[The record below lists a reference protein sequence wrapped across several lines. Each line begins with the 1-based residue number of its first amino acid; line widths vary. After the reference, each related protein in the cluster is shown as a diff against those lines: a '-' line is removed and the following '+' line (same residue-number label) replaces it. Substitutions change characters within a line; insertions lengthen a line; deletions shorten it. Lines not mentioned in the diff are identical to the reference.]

1 MALQFLTG
9 RAAVKGLS
17 MASKYFKKKKSKK
30 PKEKT
35 KEVDYAEPMTE
46 ADYKKMQDAE
56 VDEYNAELLREQLLD
71 EVSKSGR
78 SLKSLSNLRKNLG
91 KGK

>member
-30 PKEKT
+30 TKKT
-35 KEVDYAEPMTE
+35 ENKEVDYAEPMPE

-71 EVSKSGR
+71 EVKTDKR
-78 SLKSLSNLRKNLG
+78 MTKILSRKAR
-91 KGK
+91 

>member
-30 PKEKT
+30 TKKT
-35 KEVDYAEPMTE
+35 ENKEVDYAEPMTE

-71 EVSKSGR
+71 EVKTDKR
-78 SLKSLSNLRKNLG
+78 MTKILSRKAR
-91 KGK
+91 

>member
-1 MALQFLTG
+1 MALPFLTG

-30 PKEKT
+30 TKKT
-35 KEVDYAEPMTE
+35 ENKEVDYAEPMTE

-71 EVSKSGR
+71 EVKTDKR
-78 SLKSLSNLRKNLG
+78 MTKILSR